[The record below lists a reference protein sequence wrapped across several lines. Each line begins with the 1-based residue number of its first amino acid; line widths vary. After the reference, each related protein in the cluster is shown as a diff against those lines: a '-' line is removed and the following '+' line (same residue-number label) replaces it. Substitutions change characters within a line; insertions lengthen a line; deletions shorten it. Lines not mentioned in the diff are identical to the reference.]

1 MSWPAR
7 RSDGGGASTA
17 SRRQRNSR
25 TAPGDGFRRQHASLP
40 RQMPSPSQRH
50 NQLQPRASERQH
62 ARDARRPLLAL
73 DAAVAA
79 VAVAPAQRRFGVCEL
94 AAAAATRRLRAPHK
108 RTRAAVARR
117 PLTILEST
125 RAAAT
130 SYISTVP
137 VGAGAAVAVEL
148 AVAVDGRVVEVA
160 LALGE
165 GEQGDQ
171 GEGPSSSV
179 GRHVYAS
186 GTELC
191 GCRGCPGPMLD

>member
-25 TAPGDGFRRQHASLP
+25 TAPGDDFRRQHASLP

-79 VAVAPAQRRFGVCEL
+79 VAVAPAQRRFGIREL
-94 AAAAATRRLRAPHK
+94 AAAAAARRLRAPDK

-117 PLTILEST
+117 PPAVLEST
-125 RAAAT
+125 RAAPT

-148 AVAVDGRVVEVA
+148 AVTIYRSVVEVA

-165 GEQGDQ
+165 GEQGEP
-171 GEGPSSSV
+171 GYSSSSM

-186 GTELC
+186 GKLC
-191 GCRGCPGPMLD
+191 GCRGCPGLI